1 MKKLILGTLLVGLLL
16 MPSTTALADGGFFI
30 DIGKDIYQP
39 SQKAVILY
47 ADGREDLIL
56 SVRYEG
62 NADDFA
68 WVVPVPS
75 RPNVEVADPEL
86 FWELANLTREMVL
99 YESDGFLPGMGS
111 HEGPGVDVLEEKVV
125 GPYDVAILSAENPAA
140 LTDWLNSNGYSFPE
154 SGERIVE
161 EYIRNRWYF
170 VASKISTGKEAS
182 GLAEGTIEP
191 LILSFETDRI
201 V

>member
-62 NADDFA
+62 SADDFA

-86 FWELANLTREMVL
+86 FWELANLTREPVL

-111 HEGPGVDVLEEKVV
+111 YEGPGVDILEEKVV
-125 GPYDVAILSAENPAA
+125 GPYDVAILSAGDPSA
-140 LTDWLNSNGYSFPE
+140 LMDWLNSNGYSFPE
-154 SGERIVE
+154 AGERIVE
-161 EYIRNRWYF
+161 EYIRN
-170 VASKISTGKEAS
+170 G
-182 GLAEGTIEP
+182 
-191 LILSFETDRI
+191 
-201 V
+201 